1 MQEIIGLIG
10 GSGLGDVFE
19 RQLTNVHKVEVKTP
33 FGMPSDKIVI
43 GDFAGRK
50 LAFVN
55 RHGAGHKLN
64 PSIVPF
70 AANIYALKKIGVTTV
85 IATTA
90 VGSLTA
96 KMKPKDLII
105 VDQFIDKTFKRK
117 NTFFDGI
124 AAVHC
129 EMAKPCCERL
139 RKVVADVSKS
149 VKATV
154 HKSGTYVCMEG
165 PQFSTRAES
174 LMHQKWGGHL
184 IGMTAMPE
192 AKLAREAQ
200 MCYVLISM
208 VSDYDCWRPQ
218 KKNAAPQELLKEII
232 GNLNDATANTIKLID
247 AVLRSKKIFCDET
260 CHCRKSLDLAIW
272 TPSEYISKKYAET
285 LKILKS

>member
-1 MQEIIGLIG
+1 MSEIIGLIG

-19 RQLTNVHKVEVKTP
+19 KQLSNIRKVNVKTP
-33 FGMPSDKIVI
+33 FGSPSDKIVI

-50 LAFVN
+50 LAFLN
-55 RHGAGHKLN
+55 RHGEGHKLN
-64 PSIVPF
+64 PSVVPF
-70 AANIYALKKIGVTTV
+70 AANIYALKKIGVTTL
-85 IATTA
+85 IGTTA

-96 KMKPKDLII
+96 KMKPKDIVI
-105 VDQFIDKTFKRK
+105 VDQLIDKTFKRT
-117 NTFFDGI
+117 NTFFNGV

-129 EMAKPCCERL
+129 ELAKPCCERL
-139 RKVVADVSKS
+139 RNVVAEVSKG
-149 VKATV
+149 VKTKV
-154 HKSGTYVCMEG
+154 HKQGTYVCMEG

-200 MCYVLISM
+200 MCFVMISM

-218 KKNAAPQELLKEII
+218 KKNAAPAELLKEII
-232 GNLNDATANTIKLID
+232 GNLNEATANTIKLID

-260 CHCRKSLDLAIW
+260 CACRKSLGLAVW
-272 TPSEYISKKYAET
+272 TPEKYINKKYAEM
-285 LKILKS
+285 LKVLKR

>member
-1 MQEIIGLIG
+1 MSEIIGLIG

-19 RQLTNVHKVEVKTP
+19 QQMTKIQKVNVKTP

-50 LAFVN
+50 VAFVN
-55 RHGAGHKLN
+55 RHGSGHRLN
-64 PSIVPF
+64 PSVVPF
-70 AANIYALKKIGVTTV
+70 AANIYAMKKLGVKAV

-96 KMKPKDLII
+96 KIKPKDLVI

-129 EMAKPCCERL
+129 ELADPCCERL
-139 RKVVADVSKS
+139 RKVVIDVSKG
-149 VKATV
+149 VKAMV
-154 HKSGTYVCMEG
+154 HQSATYVCMEG

-174 LMHQKWGGHL
+174 RMHQKWGGHL

-218 KKNAAPQELLKEII
+218 RKNAEPQELLKEII
-232 GNLNDATANTIKLID
+232 GNLNDATANAIKLIE
-247 AVLRSKKIFCDET
+247 AVLLSGHIFCDDK
-260 CHCRKSLDLAIW
+260 CSCRRSLDLAVW
-272 TPSEYISKKYAET
+272 TPEKYIDKKYR
-285 LKILKS
+285 KMFRILKS